1 MDRVLLLVDDEE
13 NVTASLAR
21 LLRRD
26 GYQILTA
33 TSGKVALGILEQH
46 RVGVVIT
53 DQRMPEM
60 TGIELLT
67 QVRDHHPDTIRMVL
81 SGYADLD
88 SVKAAVNQG
97 SVYKYLTKP
106 WDDEVLRSN
115 VTEAFLHYELAQE
128 RERLSREIQ
137 AANQTLMRINQE
149 MAALVKE
156 KDQRIEQIVHFDTI
170 TNLPNR
176 FLFCDRLKQAL
187 AQAER
192 NGKLVVVMLLDLD
205 RFKNINESLGHPV
218 GDKLLGAVAERLVSC
233 IRTGDTVARTG
244 GDDFSFALI
253 GFGHYHEA
261 GEKAQEFLELLSAP
275 FLIEGHEIFI
285 TSSIGV
291 SVSPMDG
298 KDTTTL
304 IKNAETAMYHAK
316 EQGRSNFQFYTEQMN
331 ASSLQRLLL
340 EGVLRRALERNEFL
354 LYYQPQ
360 ISLES
365 GKIIGMEALLR
376 WQHPE
381 KGLMAPAQFI
391 PILEE
396 TGLIVPVGEWV
407 LRAAATQ
414 IKQWQAMEFPRLR
427 VAVNLS
433 ALQFRQPGLSQI
445 IATIL
450 DEVGLNYAS
459 GCLEVELTES
469 LIMKDVEGTIATLKS
484 LHEMGVQISIDDFGT
499 GYSSLSYLKR
509 FPIDTLKID
518 QSFVRDL
525 STSPDDAS
533 IVTAIIALG
542 HSLKLKV
549 IAEGVETKEQLAFLQ
564 ASKCDDVQGY
574 LFSKPLP
581 AAEITRLLQEGKL
594 LYIKEA

>member
-13 NVTASLAR
+13 NVIASLAR

-33 TSGKVALGILEQH
+33 TSGKVALGLLEQH

-88 SVKAAVNQG
+88 SVKAAVNHG

-137 AANQTLMRINQE
+137 AANQALMRINQE

-244 GDDFSFALI
+244 GDEFSFALI
-253 GFGHYHEA
+253 GFGNYHEA

-275 FLIEGHEIFI
+275 FMIQEHEIFI
-285 TSSIGV
+285 TSSIGI

-298 KDTTTL
+298 KDTTSL

-316 EQGRSNFQFYTEQMN
+316 EQGRSNSQFYTEQMN

-407 LRAAATQ
+407 LRSAATQ
-414 IKQWQAMEFPRLR
+414 IKQWQALKLPRLR

-445 IATIL
+445 IASIL
-450 DEVGLNYAS
+450 EEVGLDSAS

-469 LIMKDVEGTIATLKS
+469 LIMKDVEGTIATLQS

-525 STSPDDAS
+525 SNNSDDAS
-533 IVTAIIALG
+533 IVSAIIALG

-549 IAEGVETKEQLAFLQ
+549 IAEGVETIEQLAFLRE
-564 ASKCDDVQGY
+564 SKCDDVQGY

-581 AAEITRLLQEGKL
+581 AGEMTLLLQDGNRKYL
-594 LYIKEA
+594 MEA